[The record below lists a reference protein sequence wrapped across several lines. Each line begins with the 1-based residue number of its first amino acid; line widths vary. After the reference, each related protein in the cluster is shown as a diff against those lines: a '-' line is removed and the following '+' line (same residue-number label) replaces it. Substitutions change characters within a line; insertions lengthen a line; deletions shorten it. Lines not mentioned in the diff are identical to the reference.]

1 MRYLK
6 DLILTDTHL
15 LKGHVVTGGQR
26 LSTFLNTTPR
36 RHVEMYDV
44 TLCSH
49 SPAETVTMPRVLV
62 RVPEILLAHE
72 MDEAGDQALKILAE
86 RERDEVPIAAFF
98 GGAAPIRIGG
108 RASRRVIEREAAS
121 SRDFIVIVDPMI
133 EGIPGGASPDYAV
146 LSSLPYVIAN
156 RSRMALI
163 CGQ

>member
-1 MRYLK
+1 M
-6 DLILTDTHL
+6 
-15 LKGHVVTGGQR
+15 
-26 LSTFLNTTPR
+26 
-36 RHVEMYDV
+36 
-44 TLCSH
+44 
-49 SPAETVTMPRVLV
+49 LV

-108 RASRRVIEREAAS
+108 RTSKRVIEREAAS